1 MDFEFFLPNQHGFF
15 RFTLK
20 KTQMDKLKKDENLIS
35 SVEFLQQ
42 IHTTHPVAK
51 QPSNQDDLKSD
62 CADFKIHSET
72 VLPGPTS
79 SMKVMGPS
87 QIALGKHTK
96 VRTHL
101 QFSSVLR
108 CEDLNGRRGT
118 VAPLSIKISNKVNI
132 WKIFEVCLML
142 QCSGRNSRSQN
153 QRTCYGVLVRLQ
165 EIKKA
170 NQEQ

>member
-1 MDFEFFLPNQHGFF
+1 
-15 RFTLK
+15 
-20 KTQMDKLKKDENLIS
+20 
-35 SVEFLQQ
+35 
-42 IHTTHPVAK
+42 
-51 QPSNQDDLKSD
+51 
-62 CADFKIHSET
+62 
-72 VLPGPTS
+72 
-79 SMKVMGPS
+79 MKVMGPS

-153 QRTCYGVLVRLQ
+153 LLWGSCSSLGNKKSQSGTMIRSNPSACSTHWSLWLSLVFSEALKFKCCRAPIRHITAQTDAPVLKWRPQ
-165 EIKKA
+165 EYLYSLLHF
-170 NQEQ
+170 QQSSLEQWRAYCDPFFF